1 MCRILISVAVIAGSG
16 YLYGCSGTGSSPGDG
31 VADGALGSA
40 CDLDARACADALVCE
55 ALLDG
60 EPLCASPVVIRGIV
74 LDLADDTSI
83 EGALVQAVDA
93 NGAAAG
99 TTGVT
104 DADGTYSLTVPAMR
118 NADGGPIE
126 GIYTLRVQAA
136 AYQEFPTAIR
146 PALPLD
152 AASAQSAEEGWLIE
166 SALTTVGL
174 LRIPGDSG
182 ELGSISGA
190 IQADA
195 NAGVLVIAVDGETSL
210 TGFSDSDGHYVI
222 FNVPSGSY
230 SVQGYSGGLQLD
242 PTSATVVDGEAVLG
256 VDLLLSDRPLSTVS
270 GSVQIVNAP
279 GGSVTSVV
287 LSVESTFDEA
297 VGLGKVPP
305 GLRIGDV
312 TGAFSI
318 NDVPDGRYVVLAAFE
333 NDDLVRDP
341 DQTIGGTAIV
351 SIEVPDPTT
360 GTTIDLSEG
369 FKVTGALEVVQ
380 PGADGPEQ
388 VFTATP
394 IFEWE
399 DDSSEDGYELR
410 ILDAFGNEVWQDEI
424 GSVSGSAT
432 VTHEYGGPP
441 LQSGMF
447 YQFRVIS
454 FREQS
459 GERTAIS
466 ATEDLRGV
474 FFYLSGDTSS
484 DGVQEPNG

>member
-1 MCRILISVAVIAGSG
+1 MCRILISVVAVAGSG
-16 YLYGCSGTGSSPGDG
+16 VLYGCSGPGSSAGHRAADG
-31 VADGALGSA
+31 VLGSA
-40 CDLDARACADALVCE
+40 CDLDAPACADALVCE

-60 EPLCASPVVIRGIV
+60 DPLCASPVVIRGIV
-74 LDLADDTSI
+74 LDLADDAPI
-83 EGALVQAVDA
+83 EGAIVQAVDA

-104 DADGTYSLTVPAMR
+104 DADGTYSLTVPAAR

-152 AASAQSAEEGWLIE
+152 AASAQSAEDSWLIE

-174 LRIPGDSG
+174 LRIPGDTS
-182 ELGSISGA
+182 ELGSIAGT
-190 IQADA
+190 IRADA
-195 NAGVLVIAVDGETSL
+195 HAGVLVIADDGANSL
-210 TGFSDSDGHYVI
+210 TGFSDSDGNYVI

-230 SVQGYSGGLQLD
+230 SVQGYSAGLQLD
-242 PTSATVVDGEAVLG
+242 PALATLAAGEGVFG
-256 VDLLLSDRPLSTVS
+256 VDLLPSDRPLSTVS

-287 LSVESTFDEA
+287 LSVESTFVEA

-318 NDVPDGRYVVLAAFE
+318 DDVPDGRYVVLAAFE

-341 DQTIGGTAIV
+341 DQTIGGTALVTIV
-351 SIEVPDPTT
+351 VPDPTT
-360 GTTIDLSEG
+360 GTTIDLPEG
-369 FKVTGALEVVQ
+369 FKVTGALEVVR

-388 VFTATP
+388 VLTVMP

-410 ILDAFGNEVWQDEI
+410 VLDAFGNEVWQDEI
-424 GSVSGSAT
+424 ESISGSAT
-432 VTHEYGGPP
+432 VTHEYGGPT

-447 YQFRVIS
+447 YQFRVTS

-459 GERTAIS
+459 GVRTPIS
-466 ATEDLRGV
+466 TTEDLRGV
-474 FFYLSGDTSS
+474 FFYFGVDASS
-484 DGVQEPNG
+484 DGVEESNG